1 MLTPNDLPWQKSG
14 PKDGHRAFI
23 LLFFISF
30 VAFHSEVFADTKQKI
45 AEEYRAQGYAQQ
57 QKGNWYD
64 ALTYYDKAIALS
76 LEYDA
81 VVFNDMGVLY
91 EQVGLPARA
100 EYCYLQAI
108 RTNKD
113 YLPPYTNLGYLY
125 LKKGEKE
132 EAFRYFRE
140 RYESAGPSDPWAQKM
155 QEELLNIHPEY
166 QERILAREAQRLDED
181 LVRRAREVFARRVER
196 ASEHYQKGW
205 QLSKNKNYMSAIE
218 EFNKALKLTP
228 QDPRVMR
235 AREQALRELRKERL
249 REYSD
254 QAIRSLDSGDS
265 FSARNEIRKMLTTVP
280 NEPVLTP

>member
-1 MLTPNDLPWQKSG
+1 MQGSGQKA
-14 PKDGHRAFI
+14 GHRIFI

-30 VAFHSEVFADTKQKI
+30 VTFHSEVFADTKQKI
-45 AEEYRAQGYAQQ
+45 AEQYRAQGYAQQ

-64 ALTYYDKAIALS
+64 ALTYYDKAIALG

-91 EQVGLPARA
+91 EQVGLPAKA

-108 RTNKD
+108 WTNKD
-113 YLPPYTNLGYLY
+113 YLPPYANLGYLY
-125 LKKGEKE
+125 FKKGEKE
-132 EAFRYFRE
+132 KAFLYFRE
-140 RYESAGPSDPWAQKM
+140 RYESADPSDPWAQKI

-166 QERILAREAQRLDED
+166 QQRILAREAQRLDEE
-181 LVRRAREVFARRVER
+181 LMKRAREDFARRVER
-196 ASEHYQKGW
+196 ASEHYRKGR
-205 QLSKNKNYMSAIE
+205 QIFQDKNYMSAIE

>member
-1 MLTPNDLPWQKSG
+1 MLTPNDLPLQGSGQKA
-14 PKDGHRAFI
+14 GHRIFI

-30 VAFHSEVFADTKQKI
+30 VTFHSEVFADTKQKI
-45 AEEYRAQGYAQQ
+45 AEQYRAQGYAQQ

-64 ALTYYDKAIALS
+64 ALTYYDKAIALG

-91 EQVGLPARA
+91 EQVGLPAKA

-108 RTNKD
+108 WTNKD
-113 YLPPYTNLGYLY
+113 YLPPYANLGYLY
-125 LKKGEKE
+125 FKKGEKE
-132 EAFRYFRE
+132 KAFLYFRE
-140 RYESAGPSDPWAQKM
+140 RYESADPSDPWAQKI
-155 QEELLNIHPEY
+155 QEELLN
-166 QERILAREAQRLDED
+166 
-181 LVRRAREVFARRVER
+181 RAREDFARRVER
-196 ASEHYQKGW
+196 ASEHYRKGR
-205 QLSKNKNYMSAIE
+205 QIFQDKNYMSAIE